1 MTRKSLEKFRKQPEA
16 DQVEMVEMELT
27 EYTYPKSGTGICPQ
41 CGGKMNGVGLDWTC
55 EGCDLVLKGPVF

>member
-1 MTRKSLEKFRKQPEA
+1 MARKTVEKFKKQSES
-16 DQVEMVEMELT
+16 DLVEMVEMELT

-55 EGCDLVLKGPVF
+55 EECELVLKGPIF